1 MKLSWSHTVLKIK
14 DKTKV
19 LNFYKEVLGFT
30 VTDEGEI
37 YENGPVITFMSLDPN
52 EHHQLALMSGR
63 EELDN
68 GSSLDHV
75 SFRVETYSEL
85 TEVKERLESAE
96 HEYLPLCHGN
106 ALSFYFSDPE
116 KNGIEIF
123 MDTPWDVPQPQ
134 GEVWD
139 PSLNEKEALSW
150 VEETFKDKP
159 GFVKRDDS
167 KRPFVN
173 R

>member
-1 MKLSWSHTVLKIK
+1 
-14 DKTKV
+14 
-19 LNFYKEVLGFT
+19 
-30 VTDEGEI
+30 
-37 YENGPVITFMSLDPN
+37 
-52 EHHQLALMSGR
+52 
-63 EELDN
+63 
-68 GSSLDHV
+68 
-75 SFRVETYSEL
+75 
-85 TEVKERLESAE
+85 
-96 HEYLPLCHGN
+96 
-106 ALSFYFSDPE
+106 
-116 KNGIEIF
+116 